1 MEDVRAPA
9 SGAALAGHGDAEP
22 SGSGSGDGN
31 DVSAFA
37 SPEFDPVGFLNRLF
51 PDESSLA
58 GVDPLVQKL
67 RLRVRRVDDEILNAV
82 RSQSTGGARA
92 KADLEQS
99 MSAIGELEHRVKD
112 IKAKAETSELT
123 VRDIC
128 ADVKKLDFAK
138 KHLTS
143 TITSLRRLSM
153 LVAAV
158 DQLERFA
165 SIRAYKESANLLD
178 AVNELAAHFANYSD
192 VPKVAELK
200 RRRDDCESALR
211 AAVFEDF
218 HVNWQP
224 SVVESDELVSMRLRD
239 ALFSGGRARPET
251 PRGVDGRPDK
261 QGAHRVRLGV

>member
-92 KADLEQS
+92 KADLELAQS
-99 MSAIGELEHRVKD
+99 SHRVARTQSQRHQK
-112 IKAKAETSELT
+112 KS
-123 VRDIC
+123 RDERSDG
-128 ADVKKLDFAK
+128 AR
-138 KHLTS
+138 H
-143 TITSLRRLSM
+143 LRRRQETRFRQEALDEHDHI
-153 LVAAV
+153 VASSFHARRGGGPAGAV
-158 DQLERFA
+158 R
-165 SIRAYKESANLLD
+165 
-178 AVNELAAHFANYSD
+178 
-192 VPKVAELK
+192 
-200 RRRDDCESALR
+200 
-211 AAVFEDF
+211 
-218 HVNWQP
+218 
-224 SVVESDELVSMRLRD
+224 
-239 ALFSGGRARPET
+239 
-251 PRGVDGRPDK
+251 VD
-261 QGAHRVRLGV
+261 